1 MLTPSIFVR
10 MISMAAIVLLLL
22 PQLNVAMLSRTT
34 ASAQELPDSLEER
47 LAEVIGTAQQ
57 LPDRILE
64 QLPELEVA
72 TFIDYK
78 MSPSQAQHQGR
89 SGDSCGDGSN
99 RYATLA
105 GGIKWRSYPVLYH
118 IDTSA
123 VRGISSSAAKSAVV
137 AAFNEID
144 REEHPAGRFFAQASR
159 PSDADISVRWGQLDG
174 TGKSIAKT
182 TFWYNADTRTLAY
195 AEIILDRSERW
206 SVISGLSCV
215 GRAGSPFDIENVAIH
230 EIGHAIG
237 LGHVSDNRLT
247 MYPSSAPG
255 ETLKRTLG
263 NGDQIGI
270 DRLY

>member
-1 MLTPSIFVR
+1 MQAPLIFVR
-10 MISMAAIVLLLL
+10 LVLVAALVLLLL
-22 PQLNVAMLSRTT
+22 PHLNVAMTPKT
-34 ASAQELPDSLEER
+34 AAAQQSPDRLEDQ
-47 LAEVIGTAQQ
+47 LAELVSTTQQ

-64 QLPELEVA
+64 QLPELEVT
-72 TFIDYK
+72 TFVHYK

-99 RYATLA
+99 QYAMN
-105 GGIKWRSYPVLYH
+105 GGLKWRSYPVLYYV
-118 IDTSA
+118 DTSGLS
-123 VRGISSSAAKSAVV
+123 GISSSTARSAVV
-137 AAFNEID
+137 AAFSEID
-144 REEHPAGRFFAQASR
+144 REEHPSGRFFAQASR
-159 PSDADISVRWGQLDG
+159 SSDADIIVRWGYLDG

-182 TFWYNADTRTLAY
+182 TYWYNPGTKTLSY

-206 SVISGLSCV
+206 SVVSGLSCT

-237 LGHVSDNRLT
+237 LGHVSDTRLT

-263 NGDQIGI
+263 IGDQIGI

>member
-1 MLTPSIFVR
+1 MHAPLIYVR
-10 MISMAAIVLLLL
+10 LILVAAIVLLLL
-22 PQLNVAMLSRTT
+22 PQLNVAMTPKT
-34 ASAQELPDSLEER
+34 AAAQEPPDRLGER
-47 LAEVIGTAQQ
+47 LADVLGTTQQ
-57 LPDRILE
+57 LPERILE
-64 QLPELEVA
+64 QLPELEVI

-99 RYATLA
+99 QYTTN
-105 GGIKWRSYPVLYH
+105 GGIKWRSYPVLYY
-118 IDTSA
+118 IDTSG
-123 VRGISSSAAKSAVV
+123 VSGISSSTARSAVA

-144 REEHPAGRFFAQASR
+144 REEHPSGRFFAQASR
-159 PSDADISVRWGQLDG
+159 SSDADISVRWGQLDG
-174 TGKSIAKT
+174 TGRSIAKT
-182 TFWYNADTRTLAY
+182 TYWYNPGTNTLSY

-206 SVISGLSCV
+206 SVISGLSCT
-215 GRAGSPFDIENVAIH
+215 GKAGSPLDIENVAIH

-237 LGHVSDNRLT
+237 LGHVSDTRLT